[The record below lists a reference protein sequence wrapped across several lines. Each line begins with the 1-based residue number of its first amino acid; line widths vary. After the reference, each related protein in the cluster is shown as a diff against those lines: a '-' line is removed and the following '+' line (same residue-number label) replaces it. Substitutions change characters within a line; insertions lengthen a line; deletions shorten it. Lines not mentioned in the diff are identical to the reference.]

1 MANRNFK
8 YVDDWASIRLVDSFV
23 KENKAGTG
31 NGEASLYL
39 GSKYDPDI
47 FEFFGEEAFDAHC
60 TLLRDDILD
69 YLADVK
75 WEYTSHRFQYRNT
88 VNLESWKKKVDEVR
102 LLPDELYFNLTRKR
116 MQDKNGRV
124 YAQELSYKHGGLG
137 LTLESNH
144 KAYVYDLIRRI
155 AIPEVSFLMLTKT
168 GDWGEYLARLY
179 YDPSNTDS

>member
-1 MANRNFK
+1 MANRNFR

-47 FEFFGEEAFDAHC
+47 FDFFGEEDFDAHC
-60 TLLRDDILD
+60 TLLRDDVLD
-69 YLADVK
+69 YLEAVK
-75 WEYTSHRFQYRNT
+75 WEYTSHRFAYRNI
-88 VNLESWKKKVDEVR
+88 VNLDSWKKKVDEVSS
-102 LLPDELYFNLTRKR
+102 LPEELHFNLTRKR
-116 MQDKNGRV
+116 LDDKNGRV
-124 YAQELSYKHGGLG
+124 YAQEPTYRGRARIVF
-137 LTLESNH
+137 ESSH

-168 GDWGEYLARLY
+168 GDWGEYIAKLY
-179 YDPSNTDS
+179 YDPNNTEY